1 MTEAF
6 PFADFVRARDS
17 LERAFT
23 EGLDTYLLLSGETGT
38 GKTALVR
45 ELTKK
50 LDRYRY
56 RPIYFSHARQLG
68 GAGLIRV
75 LSRILRLSPRR
86 SHPESVQDLVN
97 HLAEE
102 PHELWILFDEAHEL
116 PEETLAEARSLAESD
131 LGGESRLHILLTGLP
146 SLREKLQAIPALWRR
161 IVVREELTGLTR
173 EELVPFL
180 DHHFTKSTR
189 ERFCEDGLALIFERG
204 RGIPGL
210 ILPIL
215 RSVLTRSRGKGKIH
229 PTQLEDFLERW
240 DLA

>member
-6 PFADFVRARDS
+6 PFADFVRAREN
-17 LERAFT
+17 LERALT

-38 GKTALVR
+38 GKTALLR
-45 ELTKK
+45 TLTQE

-56 RPIYFSHARQLG
+56 RPVYFSHARQLG
-68 GAGLIRV
+68 AAGLIRV

-97 HLAEE
+97 HLGEE
-102 PHELWILFDEAHEL
+102 PHELWILFDEAHDL

-131 LGGESRLHILLTGLP
+131 LAGESRLHILLSGLP
-146 SLREKLQAIPALWRR
+146 PLRQRLQAMPALWRR

-173 EELVPFL
+173 EELPAFL
-180 DHHFTKSTR
+180 DHHFTNSTR
-189 ERFCEDGLALIFERG
+189 ERFCEQGLALIFERG
-204 RGIPGL
+204 RGVPGI

-215 RSVLTRSRGKGKIH
+215 RSVLAHVRGKAKIE
-229 PTQLEDFLERW
+229 PTQLEEILERW
-240 DLA
+240 DLP